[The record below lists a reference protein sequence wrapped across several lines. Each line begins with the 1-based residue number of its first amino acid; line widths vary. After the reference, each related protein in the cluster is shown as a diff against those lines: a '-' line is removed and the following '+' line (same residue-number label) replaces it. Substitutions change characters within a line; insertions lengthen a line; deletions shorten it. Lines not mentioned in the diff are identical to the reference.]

1 MNITTRS
8 VVLGALFIAIVTLMT
23 FINVPLF
30 GPQGGLIHLGY
41 VALFPIA
48 IVYGRYLGMIA
59 GGVGMALF
67 DILSGWSAWAPG
79 TFLIVGLIGYIV
91 GLLTT
96 GKPGMLQ
103 IVGAMVIGSLI
114 SVAGYFF
121 YNAFIMGFGVESA
134 AGALVGDSLK
144 VFASLAI
151 TLFTLPALR
160 RIKVQF
166 E

>member
-134 AGALVGDSLK
+134 SVSLVGDSLK